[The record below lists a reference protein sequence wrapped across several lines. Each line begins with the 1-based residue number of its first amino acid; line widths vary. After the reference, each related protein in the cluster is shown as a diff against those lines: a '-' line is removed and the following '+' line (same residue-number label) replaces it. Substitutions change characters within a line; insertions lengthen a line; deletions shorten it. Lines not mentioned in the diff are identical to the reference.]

1 MKTKNKEVF
10 WNLPTPALD
19 WGESIWKR
27 ENKGNEEEMLEI
39 LPPSNFEYLQ
49 NEGCLVDFKK
59 LWSIYRNWIENSNQ

>member
-27 ENKGNEEEMLEI
+27 ENKGNKEKMFEI
-39 LPPSNFEYLQ
+39 LTPSNFE
-49 NEGCLVDFKK
+49 
-59 LWSIYRNWIENSNQ
+59 